1 MPFNTLATQVVSGL
15 QQFEDTCDVDEGVN
29 WNNKKNEN
37 FQVFEIFQPDG
48 RVKRRG
54 APDFEVF
61 ASSG

>member
-29 WNNKKNEN
+29 WNNKRNEN

-48 RVKRRG
+48 RAKGGG

>member
-37 FQVFEIFQPDG
+37 FQVFEML
-48 RVKRRG
+48 
-54 APDFEVF
+54 VF
-61 ASSG
+61 VGGG

>member
-37 FQVFEIFQPDG
+37 FQVSEIFQPDG

-54 APDFEVF
+54 SPRF
-61 ASSG
+61 